1 MTYDE
6 CLDAAKKGLPVKA
19 WYIDG
24 VTKIVTIYERI
35 MRVGVWFIEKNGKLI
50 PSEYVEL
57 LQAGGG
63 HVTQSGPERCE
74 LATEDELKTEIRE
87 REEARL
93 KRLKEMRYAHV

>member
-6 CLDAAKKGLPVKA
+6 CLKAAKEGLPVKS

-24 VTKIVTIYERI
+24 ATKIVTVHQRI
-35 MRVGVWFIEKNGKLI
+35 MRVGVWFIEKNGKLV

-63 HVTQSGPERCE
+63 HITQSGPERCS
-74 LATEDELKTEIRE
+74 LATDDELKAYIRE

-93 KRLKEMRYAHV
+93 KRLKEMPQVWS

>member
-6 CLDAAKKGLPVKA
+6 CLDAAMKGLPVKA

-63 HVTQSGPERCE
+63 SITNTGPERCS
-74 LATEDELKTEIRE
+74 LATEDELKAYIRE

-93 KRLKEMRYAHV
+93 KRLKEMPQVWS